1 MACSATPAGRRRMAR
16 RMRRKHRGPASVREL
31 IRCIRSIVSWQT
43 TDRGARHC
51 APHTTTTAAMDGTHG
66 TEHNDTNVR
75 TAMLC
80 CLSHRAITRLRCSPC
95 AARFTKCR
103 SQIQRLSRGV
113 RRTSLARWVYTCATC
128 HIRVLDLVPMYQ
140 FVDAPVQ

>member
-31 IRCIRSIVSWQT
+31 IRCIRSTISWQN
-43 TDRGARHC
+43 TDRGARHR
-51 APHTTTTAAMDGTHG
+51 APNTTATAAMDGMHD
-66 TEHNDTNVR
+66 TEHNDTHVR
-75 TAMLC
+75 TALLC
-80 CLSHRAITRLRCSPC
+80 CLSHRAIMRLSCSPY

-103 SQIQRLSRGV
+103 SPIQRLFRGV